1 MNLGD
6 VMRELGSAP
15 LANHTW
21 TTAILNSLNAILP
34 SSSLLSDQSTGND
47 VLVAIRQLPSNEQL
61 VLLGA
66 SVDIIQGTFT
76 LSNTTSSA
84 PAPSPSSETS
94 VESFQNTILHDLFAN
109 PSHVMMLTLAFFIV
123 VACIVLT
130 IYMTT
135 AEVKT
140 GKAPDQSLFTSLITA
155 LTAVINALAGHH
167 E

>member
-6 VMRELGSAP
+6 VMQELGSAP

-34 SSSLLSDQSTGND
+34 SSSLLTDQSTGTE
-47 VLVAIRQLPSNEQL
+47 VLVAIRQLPSSEQI

-76 LSNTTSSA
+76 LSSTTTNA
-84 PAPSPSSETS
+84 PAPSPADETS
-94 VESFQNTILHDLFAN
+94 VESFQKTILHDLFAN

-135 AEVKT
+135 TEVKT
-140 GKAPDQSLFTSLITA
+140 GKVPDQTLFTSLVNA
-155 LTAVINALAGHH
+155 LTAIVNALTGH
-167 E
+167 